1 MNKYKSGGRCG
12 GSTQT
17 KETGCSTGSPSA
29 QLSAL
34 LAARDAQDA
43 AFSGQGSLP
52 RSEGALP
59 RSEGALPRSHEQPQT
74 QAIIQVK
81 KTQQTKSND
90 IDLILG
96 GDLD

>member
-59 RSEGALPRSHEQPQT
+59 RSQEQQPHT
-74 QAIIQVK
+74 QAIVQVK
-81 KTQQTKSND
+81 KTQPQTRLND